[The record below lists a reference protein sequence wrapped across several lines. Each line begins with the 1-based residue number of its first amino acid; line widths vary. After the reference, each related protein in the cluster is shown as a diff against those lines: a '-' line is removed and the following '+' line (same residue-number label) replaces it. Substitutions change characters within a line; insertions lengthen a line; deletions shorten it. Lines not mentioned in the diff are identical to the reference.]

1 MPNRSLKVTN
11 KQILI
16 IEDDRD
22 ISNLISHYVEQEG
35 FLPITAADGEE
46 GLWQIKTKA
55 PDLIILDLM
64 LPRKDGYEVMRQLKG
79 QQETAA
85 IPVIILTAKSD
96 EIDKV
101 LGLELGA
108 DDYMTKPFSPRE
120 LIARI
125 KAVMRRIEPE
135 TAGNTHK
142 KIIFD
147 KLEIDDI
154 RHEVRNDGKIVILT
168 SKEYKLL
175 KYFMDHRGVVLSRDT
190 LLQDIWG
197 YNYFGTTR
205 TVDVH
210 VSRLRKKLSTLNNY
224 IQNIKD
230 IGYKF
235 TDE

>member
-1 MPNRSLKVTN
+1 MTN

-16 IEDDRD
+16 IEDDKD
-22 ISNLISHYVEQEG
+22 ISALISHYVEQEG
-35 FLPITAADGEE
+35 FLPVPAADGEE
-46 GLWQIKTKA
+46 GLWQIKTKLPA
-55 PDLIILDLM
+55 LIILDLM
-64 LPRKDGYEVMRQLKG
+64 LPRKDGYEVMRQLKSRK
-79 QQETAA
+79 ETASV
-85 IPVIILTAKSD
+85 PVIILTAKSD

-125 KAVMRRIEPE
+125 KAVLRRIEHE
-135 TAGNTHK
+135 TDGTALK
-142 KIIFD
+142 KIVFD

-154 RHEVRNDGKIVILT
+154 RHEVRNDGKTVILT

-175 KYFMDHRGVVLSRDT
+175 KYFLDHRGVVLSRDT

-210 VSRLRKKLSTLNNY
+210 VSRLRKKLSNLNNH

-235 TDE
+235 NDE